1 MWRYSSK
8 LYSFYCAIRHSPLNC
23 AFSGYGLWVLV
34 FRLITIHASYGTC
47 PQPYTLYSA
56 YPSGC
61 FRLLYRVFYR
71 CILAPSSGNVFHYLW
86 LRCYTDCGCL
96 DLRHLCCNI
105 NSSILQHQEIL
116 SLLSSRTYATP
127 GVV

>member
-1 MWRYSSK
+1 M
-8 LYSFYCAIRHSPLNC
+8 YSFYCAIRHSPLNC
-23 AFSGYGLWVLV
+23 AFSGYGLCVL
-34 FRLITIHASYGTC
+34 ASVLS
-47 PQPYTLYSA
+47 PYTHPTVHALNLILFT
-56 YPSGC
+56 PIIHQGV
-61 FRLLYRVFYR
+61 FRLLYLVFYR

-86 LRCYTDCGCL
+86 LRCYTDCGCM